1 MRMSQ
6 YRHKNYDKGRKSLE
20 FQEEIIFS

>member
-1 MRMSQ
+1 MSQ